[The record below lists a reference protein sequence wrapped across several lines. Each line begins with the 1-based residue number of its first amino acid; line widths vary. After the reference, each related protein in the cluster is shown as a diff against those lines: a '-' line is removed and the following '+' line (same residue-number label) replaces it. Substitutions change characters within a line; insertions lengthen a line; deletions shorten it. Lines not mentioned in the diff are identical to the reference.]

1 MNFDVL
7 ASLLKSYM
15 VPTQTQDSIFG
26 YALCTVEYLFTKQ
39 ALIVCVTCQF
49 ESPLLILIVTN
60 KFWLAEQ

>member
-1 MNFDVL
+1 
-7 ASLLKSYM
+7 M

-39 ALIVCVTCQF
+39 AVIVCVTCQF

-60 KFWLAEQ
+60 KFWLAGQ

>member
-15 VPTQTQDSIFG
+15 VPTQN